1 MIRSQSDHP
10 PQSSSSLSPRVTFEQ
25 LTGLTCSPGSESAGL
40 SCVYMERT
48 SSRSTVLERFRKE
61 AYVSRMRSWSS
72 GRTEPGG
79 GRCSLSR
86 TKCFQAIRTSLRATL
101 NSPPRCHSTQR
112 ENSESSSG
120 SGGGH
125 NYQRAWNQSD
135 PFCIVRKNKKNK
147 Q

>member
-10 PQSSSSLSPRVTFEQ
+10 PQSSSLSPRVTFEQ
-25 LTGLTCSPGSESAGL
+25 LTGLTGSPGSESVGL
-40 SCVYMERT
+40 SCAYMERT

-61 AYVSRMRSWSS
+61 AYVSRMRSWLS
-72 GRTEPGG
+72 GCTEPGG

-112 ENSESSSG
+112 ENSD
-120 SGGGH
+120 GH

-135 PFCIVRKNKKNK
+135 PLCIVRKNKKNK